1 MVSGFY
7 SRTYEHA
14 AEAAEFTKTKA
25 YRDIGQLVKGSDT
38 LLITTPDSEIGAVWD
53 CITSEELRGKVI
65 CHFSGSLSSRVFS
78 GIEAVG
84 ATGCSIHPMFAFSD
98 RFHSYQTF
106 SSACITM
113 EGQKEALDKMQPL
126 FEQLGHKVLVVRAED
141 KMKYH
146 AAAALASNY
155 MIGLFRVSL
164 SLLQDCGFSEKD
176 SRGLLQ
182 PLVTNNVQ
190 AMLEK
195 PLTEAL
201 TGPVERNDL
210 QTVQGHLEVLHGEN
224 AEQVYR
230 SLGKELVAIAKE
242 KNPDRDYTALEQLL

>member
-1 MVSGFY
+1 MSGFY

-14 AEAAEFTKTKA
+14 AESADFTKTKA
-25 YRDIGQLVKGSDT
+25 YRDIGQLIKGSDT
-38 LLITTPDSEIGAVWD
+38 LLITTPDNEIKAVWD
-53 CITSEELRGKVI
+53 CITSEQLAGKVI
-65 CHFSGSLSSRVFS
+65 CHFSGSLSSHVFS

-98 RFHSYQTF
+98 RFHSYQNF
-106 SSACITM
+106 SSACLTM
-113 EGQKEALDKMQPL
+113 EGQKGALDIMQPL
-126 FEQLGHKVLVVRAED
+126 FEKWGHKVLIVKAED

-155 MIGLFRVSL
+155 MIGLFQVSL
-164 SLLQDCGFSEKD
+164 SLLRECGFTEED
-176 SRGLLQ
+176 SRELLQ
-182 PLVTNNVQ
+182 PLVRNNVQ

-230 SLGKELVAIAKE
+230 SIGKELVALAKQ
-242 KNPDRDYTALEQLL
+242 KNPDRNYTALEKLL